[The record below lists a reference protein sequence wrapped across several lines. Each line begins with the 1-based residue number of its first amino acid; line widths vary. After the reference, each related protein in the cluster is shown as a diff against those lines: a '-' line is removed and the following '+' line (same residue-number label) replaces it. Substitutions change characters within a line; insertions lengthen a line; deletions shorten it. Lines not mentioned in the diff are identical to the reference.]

1 MLSVILWERRDFPV
15 FRRLGIQYT
24 EVIINDGGFMPIN
37 TVNAETLKRWMDSGE
52 AVVIDVR
59 EPAEH
64 AAENI
69 KGATLIPLSRVS
81 RAALPEVTGKKL
93 VIHCRS
99 GKRAG
104 NACEKLLAEDPNLE
118 IYNLEGGISAWSAA
132 GHTVESSGKAF
143 LPLDRQV
150 QLTIG
155 LSVLLSS
162 LLAYTVSPLFLL
174 LTGFFG
180 AGLTFAGLTGF
191 CGLAMVMAKMPWNQ
205 AGGSGKSCCAVR
217 SI

>member
-1 MLSVILWERRDFPV
+1 MPIKTVDATMLSH
-15 FRRLGIQYT
+15 
-24 EVIINDGGFMPIN
+24 
-37 TVNAETLKRWMDSGE
+37 WMDRGE
-52 AVVIDVR
+52 AVLVDVR

-69 KGATLIPLSRVS
+69 SGSTLLPLGGVTKN
-81 RAALPEVTGKKL
+81 ALPETGGKKL

-99 GKRAG
+99 GKRSM

-118 IYNLEGGISAWSAA
+118 IYNLEGGISGWSAA
-132 GHTVESSGKAF
+132 GHSVKTSGKFF

-155 LSVLLSS
+155 LGVLVGS
-162 LLAYTVSPLFLL
+162 LLAYFVNPMFFL

-180 AGLTFAGLTGF
+180 AGLTFAGISGF

-205 AGGSGKSCCAVR
+205 LSGAAPTSCSVR
-217 SI
+217 